1 MKAKHR
7 YTADDDDELSFDA
20 DEVISVIPFDN
31 ADDQARNWYTMI
43 RDIDQGDRLY
53 GKPGNVKEFDSCQ
66 WNVRDFSKSQES
78 VREKILSGKALIL
91 ILVFSNIIIVISIK
105 KVNKINSSY
114 YNELILI
121 YV

>member
-1 MKAKHR
+1 
-7 YTADDDDELSFDA
+7 
-20 DEVISVIPFDN
+20 
-31 ADDQARNWYTMI
+31 
-43 RDIDQGDRLY
+43 
-53 GKPGNVKEFDSCQ
+53 
-66 WNVRDFSKSQES
+66 
-78 VREKILSGKALIL
+78 LSGKALIL